1 MNTAWAEEAIL
12 GGRGKLEAG
21 DIWGG
26 GGGWHS
32 GTEALTSGDLENIH
46 LP

>member
-1 MNTAWAEEAIL
+1 MNTAGAEEAIL
-12 GGRGKLEAG
+12 GGRGILEVG

-26 GGGWHS
+26 GGHS